1 MPDWAAAMDRMGSLS
16 PQQWENLAAIAQLQK
31 QEVDRLIK
39 SAQKVPLKDRLH
51 DKVQSVTGR
60 VHAVYLQQTKRLSD
74 MATRLQS
81 QAGEQLQAGR
91 EWVGQQ
97 AQAGREWGAQQVQAG
112 REWGAQQV
120 QAGREWGAQQ
130 VQAGRE
136 WGSQQI
142 DRATEFGQ
150 RAAGAVQAGTEA
162 VGQWAGQ
169 QRDRAVEAGRSA
181 RDSVS
186 RWFQTQKTR
195 VSIASEGARATIAA
209 MKFDPNMPQNT
220 SAKDLA
226 ELSQQYSKVMSAPNL
241 EARMEALQGLMAN
254 TQAQMDAQTAARALG
269 GVAPAS
275 QAVGQ
280 AQATQTQSTEEAAKV
295 SLQKSDT
302 KGIGKG

>member
-1 MPDWAAAMDRMGSLS
+1 MSQPTEGSRQPNWADALDRMGSLS

-31 QEVDRLIK
+31 EQVDRLIK
-39 SAQKVPLKDRLH
+39 QAQKVPLKDRLH

-60 VHAVYLQQTKRLSD
+60 VHAVYLQTTQRLSD
-74 MATRLQS
+74 LATQLQS
-81 QAGEQLQAGR
+81 QASQQL
-91 EWVGQQ
+91 
-97 AQAGREWGAQQVQAG
+97 QAGREWGAQQV
-112 REWGAQQV
+112 
-120 QAGREWGAQQ
+120 
-130 VQAGRE
+130 
-136 WGSQQI
+136 

-169 QRDRAVEAGRSA
+169 QRDRAAELGGRAMDAGRTA
-181 RDSVS
+181 AANVS

-195 VSIASEGARATIAA
+195 VAIASEGARATMAA
-209 MKFDPNMPQNT
+209 MKFDPSMPQNT

-226 ELSQQYSKVMSAPNL
+226 ELSQQYSKVMSAPTL

-280 AQATQTQSTEEAAKV
+280 TQATQTQPKEGTV
-295 SLQKSDT
+295 NLQKNTD

>member
-1 MPDWAAAMDRMGSLS
+1 MSQPTESQGMPDWAAAMDRMGSLS

-31 QEVDRLIK
+31 EQVDRLIK

-51 DKVQSVTGR
+51 DKVQNVTGR
-60 VHAVYLQQTKRLSD
+60 VHAVYLQTTQRLSD
-74 MATRLQS
+74 MATQLQS
-81 QAGEQLQAGR
+81 QAGQQLQAGR
-91 EWVGQQ
+91 EWAGQQ
-97 AQAGREWGAQQVQAG
+97 VQAGRAWGSQQVQAG

-120 QAGREWGAQQ
+120 
-130 VQAGRE
+130 
-136 WGSQQI
+136 
-142 DRATEFGQ
+142 DRATELGQ

-169 QRDRAVEAGRSA
+169 QRDRAAELGGRVMDAGRGVA
-181 RDSVS
+181 ERAS

-209 MKFDPNMPQNT
+209 MKFDPSMPQNT

-226 ELSQQYSKVMSAPNL
+226 ELSQQYSKVLSAPTM
-241 EARMEALQGLMAN
+241 EARMEALQGLAAN
-254 TQAQMDAQTAARALG
+254 AQAQMDAQTAARALG

-280 AQATQTQSTEEAAKV
+280 AAQTQGQQSTEQAAKV
-295 SLQKSDT
+295 NLQKNDSN
-302 KGIGKG
+302 KGIGKS